1 MRIIVQ
7 REFLMKSWHE
17 LHPIGGN
24 PTDIRQQLSKCSRK
38 IGRCFLI
45 EGLREPFPETRI
57 PNACRGKFSCHM
69 VQCAG
74 DFDSKPVSKK
84 GIPPWP
90 LCQAE
95 RLKNS
100 RASEISDPEET
111 PADEDLIQ
119 KIDLENL

>member
-1 MRIIVQ
+1 
-7 REFLMKSWHE
+7 
-17 LHPIGGN
+17 
-24 PTDIRQQLSKCSRK
+24 
-38 IGRCFLI
+38 
-45 EGLREPFPETRI
+45 
-57 PNACRGKFSCHM
+57 M

-119 KIDLENL
+119 KIDLENLRRRCDALGDCRSASEGFALPDG